1 VPESPLPERTRN
13 RDPLPREAVLLPRVA
28 GPARRDDV
36 SFGGPPT
43 ADERDDMVHGERL
56 WRELAAA
63 IVASPL
69 RSLAL
74 PPLAAPK
81 LPGSCTLSSNLLVVG
96 DRREG
101 FGWICHIDEA
111 IGDSCRGEAP

>member
-1 VPESPLPERTRN
+1 MPESPLPERTRN
-13 RDPLPREAVLLPRVA
+13 QDPLPREAVLLPRVA

-63 IVASPL
+63 IVASSL
-69 RSLAL
+69 RSLPL
-74 PPLAAPK
+74 PPLAATE
-81 LPGSCTLSSNLLVVG
+81 LPGSCTLLSNLRAVG
-96 DRREG
+96 GRGEDL
-101 FGWICHIDEA
+101 GWICHGDEA
-111 IGDSCRGEAP
+111 IGDQ